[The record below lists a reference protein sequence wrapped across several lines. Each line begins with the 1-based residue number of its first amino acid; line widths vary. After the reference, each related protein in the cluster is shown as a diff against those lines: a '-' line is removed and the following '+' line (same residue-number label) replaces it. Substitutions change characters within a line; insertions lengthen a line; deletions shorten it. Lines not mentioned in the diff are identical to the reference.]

1 MCRSPVGQAV
11 PLTYLPY
18 RVTRLIK
25 ASKQQKPTRDSILNS
40 SPSGSSLSIPKPEV
54 QVGQKMSA
62 AQAELQA
69 CEAHLA
75 AREQELN
82 AFRTN
87 TIRSGL
93 HARCKAMVEC
103 GWAWG
108 EMGKEGLRALE
119 GGDMA
124 SANGNGVG
132 K

>member
-1 MCRSPVGQAV
+1 MGGSSE
-11 PLTYLPY
+11 LTNWPN

-87 TIRSGL
+87 TIRAGL

-108 EMGKEGLRALE
+108 EMGKEGIRALE
-119 GGDMA
+119 TLDMPNGHGA
-124 SANGNGVG
+124 SRI
-132 K
+132 